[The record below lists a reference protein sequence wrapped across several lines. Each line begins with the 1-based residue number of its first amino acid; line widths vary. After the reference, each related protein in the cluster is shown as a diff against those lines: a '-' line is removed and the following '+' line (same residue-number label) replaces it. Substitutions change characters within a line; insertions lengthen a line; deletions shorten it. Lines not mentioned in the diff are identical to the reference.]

1 VLVDHV
7 KLFNLIKFKNMNLS
21 ELLDVMQ
28 DEMHGAHEEINKFMS
43 GNKSAGTRARKSM
56 QIIKETAQNVRKQI
70 QAMKN
75 A

>member
-1 VLVDHV
+1 
-7 KLFNLIKFKNMNLS
+7 MNLE
-21 ELLDVMQ
+21 ELLDTMQ
-28 DEMHGAHEEINKFMS
+28 DEMHSAHEEIEKFMG

-70 QAMKN
+70 QEMKN

>member
-1 VLVDHV
+1 
-7 KLFNLIKFKNMNLS
+7 MNLS

-56 QIIKETAQNVRKQI
+56 QIIKATAQNVRKQI
-70 QAMKN
+70 QTIKN
-75 A
+75 S